1 MQEIMNEMAPTL
13 QMRLGYAYVLPQ
25 VFENLYSPEDAFRNG
40 TLFQD
45 LNIPMEVYGPIGN

>member
-25 VFENLYSPEDAFRNG
+25 VFENL
-40 TLFQD
+40 
-45 LNIPMEVYGPIGN
+45 